1 MAHSHKVSNDLAG
14 AVAAGVGYG
23 LMHTAMMY
31 GAVLSASGGEAAW
44 VRDAC
49 PRINAFAMT
58 AAQALLLNL
67 LHVPL
72 TVVAF
77 DAYRRWSAARAAVP
91 VAIHLAF
98 ALVGLLV
105 EGPTP
110 AACASVLPLQAAL
123 VGVAAF
129 AAFRVIVAPDYAGTR
144 QVAQWESSARNAI
157 VQTWAAEEAYAE
169 REQLVAASVAGAAR

>member
-1 MAHSHKVSNDLAG
+1 MAAGALAG

-77 DAYRRWSAARAAVP
+77 DADRRWSAARAAVP
-91 VAIHLAF
+91 VAIPLAF
-98 ALVGLLV
+98 AHVGVLVA
-105 EGPTP
+105 GPTP
-110 AACASVLPLQAAL
+110 AACERISERCRSRRSSGEIAVVASDPNPV
-123 VGVAAF
+123 
-129 AAFRVIVAPDYAGTR
+129 
-144 QVAQWESSARNAI
+144 ESP
-157 VQTWAAEEAYAE
+157 
-169 REQLVAASVAGAAR
+169 